1 MRLTHQVGVMVFSW
15 VIIAALVYAGTAMF
29 LLSGKLIKIVV
40 NLFI

>member
-1 MRLTHQVGVMVFSW
+1 MRLTHQVSTVVFSW
-15 VIIAALVYAGTAMF
+15 VIIAALVYAGMAIF